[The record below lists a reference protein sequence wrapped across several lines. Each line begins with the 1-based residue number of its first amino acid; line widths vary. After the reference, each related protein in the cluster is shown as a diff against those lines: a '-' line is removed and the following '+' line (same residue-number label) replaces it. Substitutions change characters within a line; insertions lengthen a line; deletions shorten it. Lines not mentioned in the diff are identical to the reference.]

1 MRTPL
6 EDHVVTIS
14 RTNSTI
20 SYPCNFM
27 LIASMN
33 PCPCG
38 YHGAEGKECTCSPM
52 AIDKYISK
60 ISGPMLDRIDIHIE
74 VPQVKYEKLDSN
86 NKSESSEEIKKR
98 VNQAREIQY
107 KRYKKYN
114 IFSNSELTTP
124 LIDTYCK
131 LNNESKIIMKKAFDK
146 LGLSVR
152 AYNKIL
158 KVARTIADL
167 ESNENIETRHV
178 AEAIQYRT
186 LDRKYWK

>member
-1 MRTPL
+1 
-6 EDHVVTIS
+6 
-14 RTNSTI
+14 
-20 SYPCNFM
+20 M

-38 YHGAEGKECTCSPM
+38 YHGSIEKECTCSPSM
-52 AIDKYISK
+52 IQKYINK

-74 VPQVKYEKLDSN
+74 VPQVKYEKLEHIAQAET
-86 NKSESSEEIKKR
+86 SEQIKKR
-98 VNQAREIQY
+98 VNIARQIQNE
-107 KRYKKYN
+107 RYQTYG
-114 IFSNSELTTP
+114 IFSNSELTP
-124 LIDTYCK
+124 NLIEQYCH
-131 LNNESKIIMKKAFDK
+131 LNDESKKIMKKAFDK

-167 ESNENIETRHV
+167 DSSETILTEHI